1 MNEDDNKTVY
11 VASQQFDALLARVG
25 ATAIYQATDR
35 HGLLEWAALLK
46 SPTHGWDTY
55 LTLGIWEPA
64 DPNTIGVR
72 ASAAQLQ
79 AEGKFVRD
87 FSELVSVL
95 NDPYAT
101 LEHAIS
107 NLLNQ
112 AAEAAKYDLSTDMV
126 RVHASRV

>member
-1 MNEDDNKTVY
+1 MNDDDNKTVY
-11 VASQQFDALLARVG
+11 VASQQFGALIDRVG
-25 ATAIYQATDR
+25 ATPIYQATDR

-46 SPTHGWDTY
+46 APAHGWDTY

-64 DPNTIGVR
+64 DSDMVGVR

-95 NDPYAT
+95 DNPYAT
-101 LEHAIS
+101 LEHSIN

-112 AAEAAKYDLSTDMV
+112 AFEAAQRDLSDDMV
-126 RVHASRV
+126 GVRASRV